1 MPKQENTGLRAR
13 IPAAIASATA
23 ATVERAARLL
33 DRASQAVPL
42 RRVKNSSASERAA
55 SPTQS
60 GPAQSSRDDTH

>member
-33 DRASQAVPL
+33 ERASQAVPL
-42 RRVKNSSASERAA
+42 RRVNRPGQRPASASQDGAA
-55 SPTQS
+55 Q
-60 GPAQSSRDDTH
+60 GNRDDTH